1 MYSIFDV
8 VKSMLLDFINNNL
21 VFLVIIVIMFNVVG
35 FSFFNK
41 R

>member
-8 VKSMLLDFINNNL
+8 VKSILIDFVTNDLAFI
-21 VFLVIIVIMFNVVG
+21 VIVVIMFSVVG

-41 R
+41 K

>member
-1 MYSIFDV
+1 MSIFDV
-8 VKSMLLDFINNNL
+8 VKEMLLDFVNNHL
-21 VFLVIIVIMFNVVG
+21 AFFVIMIIAFNVMG

>member
-1 MYSIFDV
+1 MSIFDIV
-8 VKSMLLDFINNNL
+8 QEMLLDFVNNHL
-21 VFLVIIVIMFNVVG
+21 AFLILMIIAFNVIG

>member
-8 VKSMLLDFINNNL
+8 VKSMLMDFIENDL
-21 VFLVIIVIMFNVVG
+21 VFLVMIVILFSVMG